1 MDHFVYREG
10 RLHAEEVPIDTIAE
24 RVATPVYVYSSA
36 TLERHF
42 RVFDAAL
49 APLDRLTCFAVK
61 ANANRSV
68 LATLARLGAG
78 ADVVSGGELGRA
90 LAAGIAP
97 ERIVFSGVGK
107 TRAEMAQAMEAGIFQ
122 FNVESTA
129 ELVALDAVARAF
141 GSPAPVALRINPDVE
156 SGTHEKI
163 ATGRRDT
170 KFGIP
175 WDEAMAAFALARRLP
190 GIAVQGVDVHI
201 GSQLTRLEPFATAFT
216 RVAGLVH
223 ELRAAGHAIRTL
235 DLGGGLGIPYDRE
248 GEEPPSP
255 AEYGAMVHRLA
266 EPLDCLLITEPG
278 RLIAGNAGVLLSRV
292 VHVKEAAGRR
302 FIILDAGMNDLLR
315 PALYGA
321 RHEIVPVVEPVAD
334 APRTPADVVGPVC
347 ETADRFARDVPLPP
361 LEAGDLVVLR
371 SAGAYGA
378 SMASTYN
385 GRDLVPE
392 VLVRGREMAVVRE
405 RRDWR
410 HFLSFEPPAP
420 WLDLDKNAPEGS
432 Q

>member
-1 MDHFVYREG
+1 MDHFVYRGG
-10 RLHAEEVPIDTIAE
+10 RLHAEDVPLEAIAE
-24 RVATPVYVYSSA
+24 RVGTPVYVYSSA
-36 TLERHF
+36 TLERHY
-42 RVFDAAL
+42 RVFDEAL
-49 APLDRLTCFAVK
+49 APLERITCFAVK
-61 ANANRSV
+61 ANANLSV

-78 ADVVSGGELGRA
+78 ADVVGGGELGRA
-90 LAAGIAP
+90 LAAGIP
-97 ERIVFSGVGK
+97 PRRIVFSGVGK
-107 TRAEMAQAMEAGIFQ
+107 TREEMARALEAGIFQ

-129 ELVALDAVARAF
+129 ELVVLDAVARER
-141 GSPAPVALRINPDVE
+141 GVRAPVALRINPDVE

-175 WDEAMAAFALARRLP
+175 WDEAPAAHDLARRLP

-201 GSQLTRLEPFATAFT
+201 GSQLTSLAPFEAAFA
-216 RVAGLVH
+216 RVVDLVRD
-223 ELRAAGHAIRTL
+223 LRAAGYDIRTL

-248 GEEPPSP
+248 GAEPPAP
-255 AEYGAMVHRLA
+255 AEYGALVRRLA
-266 EPLDCLLITEPG
+266 APLGCLLITEPG
-278 RLIAGNAGVLLSRV
+278 RLIAGNAGVLLSRI
-292 VHVKEAAGRR
+292 VHVKETAARR
-302 FIILDAGMNDLLR
+302 FVVLDAGMNDLLR

-321 RHEIVPVVEPVAD
+321 RHEILPVVAPPAH
-334 APRTPADVVGPVC
+334 APRMPADVVGPVC
-347 ETADRFARDVPLPP
+347 ETADRFARDAMLPP
-361 LEAGDLVVLR
+361 LKAGDLVVLR

-385 GRDLVPE
+385 GRALVPE
-392 VLVRGREMAVVRE
+392 VLVRDAEMAVVRE

-420 WLDLDKNAPEGS
+420 WLDKDVPEAP